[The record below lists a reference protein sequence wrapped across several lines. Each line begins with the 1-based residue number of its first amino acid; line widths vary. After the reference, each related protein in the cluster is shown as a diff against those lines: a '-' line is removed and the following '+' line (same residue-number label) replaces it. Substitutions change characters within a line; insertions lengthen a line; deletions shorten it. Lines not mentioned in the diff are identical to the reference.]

1 MSVCIQFNVFCCYFC
16 YYFLL
21 NFICYAIYKYVAV
34 AAAATGTL
42 IAYVGKTS
50 AHTYKY
56 IHCLYISFIYK
67 HLLIHIHSQKKN
79 ECIFIFNNKLLLV
92 KVFFTLSYIVLY
104 CLLLFYLFIF
114 FSAAATAVVVD
125 FFVILVADC
134 CFYNTFDKCMREL
147 AYIILSIKKIFI
159 NNKNLI

>member
-1 MSVCIQFNVFCCYFC
+1 MSVCIQFNVFCCYFY

-34 AAAATGTL
+34 AAAAAATGTL
-42 IAYVGKTS
+42 LAYVGKTS

-67 HLLIHIHSQKKN
+67 HLLIHTHSQKKN

-92 KVFFTLSYIVLY
+92 KVFSPSLILY
-104 CLLLFYLFIF
+104 YTVCCYFIYLFF
-114 FSAAATAVVVD
+114 FSAAAATAVVVV

-147 AYIILSIKKIFI
+147 AYIILSIKKNIH
-159 NNKNLI
+159 K